1 MAAIEVNASSSICR
15 KCGKAYGRQKGYFPV
30 SYGFLY
36 RGIGHLPYCKE
47 CVDGM
52 FNEYLAECKD
62 TKMAVR
68 QMCRKLDLYWNEKL
82 YEPVER
88 QNTPRSILTGYMGK
102 INSPR
107 YANKSYD
114 DTLREEGALW
124 IEPANYANIHP
135 DESVAVSEDDNINV
149 PEEVIVFWGP
159 GYTPSMYIELE
170 QRRKYWM
177 SKYPDDVELDIG
189 TEALIRQIC
198 SLEIDINRDRAA
210 GKPADKNINTL
221 NTLLGSAS
229 LKPAQKKSDDYES
242 SLANTPLG
250 VWLYRYENKRPLPEV
265 DKDLRDVNGVKKY
278 IFTWMGH
285 LCKMMNVKNGYTKM
299 YEEEVNRL
307 RVERPEYDG
316 DDDETLLSDAYSGIS
331 KGGDDD

>member
-1 MAAIEVNASSSICR
+1 MAALEVNASSSICR
-15 KCGKAYGRQKGYFPV
+15 KCGTAYGRLKGYFPV

-36 RGIGHLPYCKE
+36 RGTGYLPYCKE
-47 CVDGM
+47 CVDSM
-52 FNEYLAECKD
+52 FNAYLAECKD
-62 TKMAVR
+62 AKMAVR
-68 QMCRKLDLYWNEKL
+68 QMCRKLDLYWSEKL
-82 YEPVER
+82 FESAEK
-88 QNTPRSILTGYMGK
+88 QSTPRSIMTSYIGK
-102 INSPR
+102 INGTKF
-107 YANKSYD
+107 ANMSYD
-114 DTLREEGALW
+114 DTLKAEDALW
-124 IEPANYANIHP
+124 LEPAKYA
-135 DESVAVSEDDNINV
+135 SVQLQEPAISEQNDDIEV
-149 PEEVIVFWGP
+149 PEDVIVFWGP

-170 QRRKYWM
+170 NRRKYWM

-210 GKPADKNINTL
+210 GKSADKNINTL

-229 LKPAQKKSDDYES
+229 LKPAQQKSDDYES

-265 DKDLRDVNGVKKY
+265 DKDLQDVNGVKKY

-285 LCKMMNVKNGYTKM
+285 LCKMMNIKNGYTKL
-299 YEEEVNRL
+299 YEEEIDKL

-316 DDDETLLSDAYSGIS
+316 DDDETLLNDAYSGVS
-331 KGGDDD
+331 NGGDDN

>member
-15 KCGKAYGRQKGYFPV
+15 KCGTAYGRLKGYFPV

-36 RGIGHLPYCKE
+36 RGTGYLPYCKE
-47 CVDGM
+47 CVDKM
-52 FNEYLAECKD
+52 FNAYLAECKD

-68 QMCRKLDLYWNEKL
+68 QMCRKLDLYWSEKL
-82 YEPVER
+82 FDAAEK
-88 QNTPRSILTGYMGK
+88 QSTPRSIMTSYMGK
-102 INSPR
+102 INGTKF
-107 YANKSYD
+107 ANMSYD
-114 DTLREEGALW
+114 DTLKAEDALW
-124 IEPANYANIHP
+124 LEPAKYTNMEPVESIITEP
-135 DESVAVSEDDNINV
+135 DDDIEV
-149 PEEVIVFWGP
+149 PEEVVVFWGP

-210 GKPADKNINTL
+210 GKSADKNINTL

-229 LKPAQKKSDDYES
+229 LKPAQKQSNDYES

-265 DKDLRDVNGVKKY
+265 DKDLQDVNGVKKY

-285 LCKMMNVKNGYTKM
+285 LCKMMNIKNGYTRL
-299 YEEEVNRL
+299 YEEEVDRL

-316 DDDETLLSDAYSGIS
+316 DDDETLLSDAYSGVS
-331 KGGDDD
+331 KGGGDG

>member
-1 MAAIEVNASSSICR
+1 MAALEVNASSSICR
-15 KCGKAYGRQKGYFPV
+15 KCGTAYGRLKGYFPV
-30 SYGFLY
+30 SYGYLY
-36 RGIGHLPYCKE
+36 RGTGYLPYCKE

-52 FNEYLAECKD
+52 FNAYLTECKD
-62 TKMAVR
+62 TKLAVR
-68 QMCRKLDLYWNEKL
+68 QMCRKLDLYWNERL
-82 YEPVER
+82 YESVEK
-88 QNTPRSILTGYMGK
+88 QNTPRSIMTNYIVK
-102 INSPR
+102 INAPK

-114 DTLREEGALW
+114 DTLREESALW
-124 IEPANYANIHP
+124 LEPSQYANAQPGEDVVEHI
-135 DESVAVSEDDNINV
+135 DEHIDV

-177 SKYPDDVELDIG
+177 SKYPEDVELDIG

-198 SLEIDINRDRAA
+198 SLELDINRDRAA
-210 GKPADKNINTL
+210 GKSADKNINTL

-229 LKPAQKKSDDYES
+229 LKPAQKKMDDYES
-242 SLANTPLG
+242 SLAGTPLG

-265 DKDLRDVNGVKKY
+265 DKDLQDVNGVKKY

-285 LCKMMNVKNGYTKM
+285 LCKMMNIKNGYTKM

-316 DDDETLLSDAYSGIS
+316 DDDETLLSNAYSGVS
-331 KGGDDD
+331 KGGGDD

>member
-15 KCGKAYGRQKGYFPV
+15 KCGTAYGRLKGYFPV

-36 RGIGHLPYCKE
+36 RGTGYLPYCKE
-47 CVDGM
+47 CVDKM
-52 FNEYLAECKD
+52 FNAYLAECKD
-62 TKMAVR
+62 AKMAVR
-68 QMCRKLDLYWNEKL
+68 QMCRKLDLYWSEKL
-82 YEPVER
+82 FDAAEK
-88 QNTPRSILTGYMGK
+88 QSTPRSIMTSYMGK
-102 INSPR
+102 INGTKF
-107 YANKSYD
+107 ANMSYD
-114 DTLREEGALW
+114 DTLKAEDAMW
-124 IEPANYANIHP
+124 IEPAKYANIEPVESTISEP
-135 DESVAVSEDDNINV
+135 DDIEIPEDI
-149 PEEVIVFWGP
+149 IVFWGP

-177 SKYPDDVELDIG
+177 SKYPDDVELDVG

-210 GKPADKNINTL
+210 GKSADKNINTL

-229 LKPAQKKSDDYES
+229 LKPAQKQSNDYES
-242 SLANTPLG
+242 SLTNTPLG

-265 DKDLRDVNGVKKY
+265 DKDLQDVNGVKKY

-285 LCKMMNVKNGYTKM
+285 LCKMMNIKNGYTKL

-316 DDDETLLSDAYSGIS
+316 DDDETLLSNVYSDIS
-331 KGGDDD
+331 KDGGGN